1 MSAGNLALIA
11 CIPGLGLMLLAVE
24 ASGKIKGPGLDSIRR
39 MITSMGF
46 ARLSSDHN
54 RLELCCSFAS
64 KQQTLQDSNH
74 YMAEMENTTA
84 VHPGRHRTGPIQAH
98 QHPGHKTRWCQQQSR
113 SQAGQTLCHCPGCRC
128 WG

>member
-54 RLELCCSFAS
+54 RLELCCSFTS

-84 VHPGRHRTGPIQAH
+84 VHPGRHQTGPIQAH
-98 QHPGHKTRWCQQQSR
+98 QHPWPQNTLVPAAKC
-113 SQAGQTLCHCPGCRC
+113 SQAGQTLCHHPGCRC